1 MNKDKHINDLYYI
14 IDGLFEELRQ
24 CKMGDNV
31 GVDNY
36 DYWVNEF
43 EELLL
48 AQKKQIKKGA

>member
-1 MNKDKHINDLYYI
+1 MNNDKHIKDLNYI

>member
-1 MNKDKHINDLYYI
+1 MNKDKHIKDLNYI

-43 EELLL
+43 E
-48 AQKKQIKKGA
+48 QINKGA